1 MSDSTLQ
8 LMLTGEGLERAVIS
22 VSSPHVHVTKVVRPS
37 GGRYLFAYLD
47 LHGCDAGTVMLH
59 IRNEVDS
66 IEWPY
71 VVAHRQPRE
80 AVRESLTPGDVVYLL
95 MPDRFVRSAE
105 AVAKDSEGDIKR
117 REWRRICPS
126 GRAGGDIKGI
136 TEKLPY
142 LSDLGITA
150 LWTTPVLQN
159 NMPETQRYTSYHGYA
174 ITDYYAIDSRFG
186 TLSDYVEMVQEAH
199 RWGLKVVMDMVFN
212 HCGSAHPWLA
222 QPPMPDWFNHREW
235 LGDADVTGGL
245 LPPVNEK
252 YLQTNYRLTPT
263 VDPYA
268 AEVDKRQTV
277 EGWFVKTMPDLNL
290 RNPHL
295 LRYLTQM
302 TLWWIETAGIDAIRM
317 DTFPYTDKDAMQQ
330 WLRDLHGEYP
340 WFKVVGETWVS
351 DTAFSAK
358 WQEGE
363 LDSTMDFA
371 LFEALNHSKREDSEE
386 PWSGMNRIHDTLC
399 YDYLYKNP
407 QMVLAFLDNH
417 DVNRFLADYAT
428 CSLAEQR
435 QLKESLKRALALLM
449 TVPRIPQLYYGTEVL
464 MSGTTQKNDGY
475 VRLPF
480 PGGMPHDSH
489 NAFSQDGRT
498 AEENE
503 MFRWLRRLLH
513 WRKGCKAVVEGT
525 TRQFLPYGGVYVL
538 VRQSDESTVLTIANG
553 CNHAA
558 MFLPQHYEEVLHGA
572 AEAYNVLTKRKVNIT
587 KPIRMSPRKV
597 MILEIYT

>member
-1 MSDSTLQ
+1 MADTTFQ
-8 LMLTGEGLERAVIS
+8 LMLTGEGMERAVIS
-22 VSSPHVHVTKVVRPS
+22 VSNPHVHVTKVMRPS
-37 GGRYLFAYLD
+37 GGRYLFATLD
-47 LHGCDAGTVMLH
+47 LHGCDAGMVML
-59 IRNEVDS
+59 RVKNESDS
-66 IEWPY
+66 IDIPY
-71 VVAHRQPRE
+71 VIAPRQRRE
-80 AVRESLTPGDVVYLL
+80 GVWDSLSAKDVVYLL
-95 MPDRFVRSAE
+95 MPDRFARSEE
-105 AVAKDSEGDIKR
+105 AVASDSESDIKS
-117 REWRRICPS
+117 REWHRFCPS

-142 LSDLGITA
+142 LSDLGVTA
-150 LWTTPVLQN
+150 VWTTPVLQN
-159 NMPETQRYTSYHGYA
+159 NMPETQRQSSYHGYA
-174 ITDYYAIDSRFG
+174 ITDFYAIDSRFG
-186 TLSDYVEMVQEAH
+186 TLSDYIDMVQKAH
-199 RWGLKVVMDMVFN
+199 RQGLKVVMDMVFN

-222 QPPMPDWFNHREW
+222 QPPMADWFNHREW
-235 LGDADVTGGL
+235 LGDADVTNGQ

-330 WLRDLHGEYP
+330 WLRDLHREYP

-371 LFEALNHSKREDSEE
+371 LFEAFNHSKCEDSDE
-386 PWSGMNRIHDTLC
+386 PWSGMNRIHDALC

-417 DVNRFLADYAT
+417 DVNRYLADYDT
-428 CSLAEQR
+428 CSLIVQR
-435 QLKESLKRALALLM
+435 RLKESLKRALALLM

-480 PGGMPHDSH
+480 PGGMPRDSR
-489 NAFSQDGRT
+489 NAFTPEGRT
-498 AEENE
+498 AEEND

-513 WRKGCKAVVEGT
+513 WRKGCKAVAEGT

-558 MFLPQHYEEVLHGA
+558 MFLPRHYEEVLHGV
-572 AEAYNVLTKRKVNIT
+572 AEAYNVLTKRHVNIT

-597 MILEIYT
+597 MILEIHT